1 MSVWLTATITQ
12 SNKNAANNTSL
23 ATVTLVANWNGGSWA
38 ADNPA
43 GYIIIDSTRY
53 DFTSN
58 FNTNNTTTGSQT
70 IAVKS
75 KTVNHNADG
84 SKTVYCS
91 AAFDGTGI
99 ETVYWSA
106 SKIFEP
112 IARTSLIGTL
122 DEFDLEKG
130 FSVPITKYSSDF
142 SDTLMLVIGATTI
155 KTIDNYIDSTFVTL
169 TNQELIAAYNAMGV
183 NNSASAAFK
192 VTTKKGSEII
202 GTSPYSYT
210 TAHIA
215 GTVKINITGEWKS
228 GILWMKVGGIWKRA
242 VINVK
247 SENGWERG
255 I

>member
-1 MSVWLTATITQ
+1 MSVWLTGTITQ
-12 SNKNAANNTSL
+12 SNKNAVNNTSL

-106 SKIFEP
+106 NKIFEP
-112 IARTSLIGTL
+112 IARTSVIGSLT
-122 DEFDLEKG
+122 EFDLEKG
-130 FSVPITKYSSDF
+130 FSVPVTKYSSDF
-142 SDTLMLVIGATTI
+142 SDTLSLVIGATTI
-155 KTIDNYIDSTFVTL
+155 KTIENYTDSTHVDL
-169 TNQELIAAYNAMGV
+169 TNQELLTAYLCLEENT
-183 NNSASAAFK
+183 SATAAFR

-210 TAHIA
+210 TAHVA
-215 GTVKINITGEWKS
+215 GTVKINAAGEWKDGIVWINTGS
-228 GILWMKVGGIWKRA
+228 GWRRAIANVRSAEGWKR
-242 VINVK
+242 
-247 SENGWERG
+247 GM
-255 I
+255 